1 MNFKKLGLSTD
12 ITDRNMVTGQVVG
25 HDKNSRNSDAE
36 TTSLLTVGAN
46 KSLKE
51 FMSMRADDMVMK
63 KEMTQKIIRDG
74 YVAMDDLTD
83 KLSNK
88 TTLNSAAVFFIGMGL
103 MTDLV
108 MNDYFLPKAN
118 ILDEK

>member
-1 MNFKKLGLSTD
+1 
-12 ITDRNMVTGQVVG
+12 
-25 HDKNSRNSDAE
+25 
-36 TTSLLTVGAN
+36 
-46 KSLKE
+46 
-51 FMSMRADDMVMK
+51 
-63 KEMTQKIIRDG
+63 
-74 YVAMDDLTD
+74 MDDLTD